1 MDLRLYDFEVPAA
14 RVAQQP
20 AEPRDAAR
28 LLVLDRT
35 TGARVHVRVADLPRL
50 LAPGDCL
57 VVNDARVIPARLR
70 GRRSAGGAVELL
82 LVRPRPDVAAPGDT
96 HRVPGRAGRC
106 EVWEALGRPARHLV
120 PGERLV
126 FAPPLTAE
134 VVSAA
139 GDGTVLVAFEG
150 AAVREELERQGE
162 VPLPPY
168 IRRDPGAAGARG
180 PDRAAYQTVYACRE
194 GAVAAP
200 TAGLHFT
207 PRLLAALE
215 AAGVQVI
222 RLTLWVGPGTFAPIR
237 GDDYAGHRMAAEPY
251 EVTAAAADAINEA
264 RAAGG
269 AVVAVG
275 TTVTRTLETLAD
287 ERGRIRPGRGET
299 SLFVTPGYRFRATAA
314 LMTNFHLPRSTP
326 LLLAA
331 AFAGREP
338 LLEAYGEA
346 IRLGYRLFSYGDAML
361 IR

>member
-1 MDLRLYDFEVPAA
+1 MTDLRPYDFEVPAA
-14 RVAQQP
+14 QIAQRP

-28 LLVLDRT
+28 LFVLDRA
-35 TGARVHVRVADLPRL
+35 TGTRLHARVADVARF

-82 LVRPRPDVAAPGDT
+82 VVRPRPDVPSPDVLG
-96 HRVPGRAGRC
+96 RVGRP

-126 FAPPLTAE
+126 FAPPLRAE
-134 VVSAA
+134 VVSAT
-139 GDGTVLVAFEG
+139 GDGRVVVAFEG
-150 AAVREELERQGE
+150 GPLRAELERQGE

-168 IRRDPGAAGARG
+168 IRRDPGAAGALG
-180 PDRAAYQTVYACRE
+180 VDRAAYQTVYASRE

-215 AAGVQVI
+215 AAGVRIV

-237 GDDYAGHRMAAEPY
+237 GDDYAGHRMAPESY
-251 EVTAAAADAINEA
+251 EVTATAADTINET

-275 TTVTRTLETLAD
+275 TTVTRTLETVAD
-287 ERGRIRPGRGET
+287 ERGRIRSGRGET
-299 SLFVTPGYRFRATAA
+299 SLYVTPGCRFRATSA